1 MFNINGYNIKE
12 GTEYLQHPRTKVTT
26 TIRADYYT
34 AYKKMM
40 NSISEEYC
48 KGFDIM
54 LELLSEDEDLLD
66 EFVEHLRYWAYLSKT
81 AREFP
86 RLL

>member
-12 GTEYLQHPRTKVTT
+12 GTEYLKYPRTKVTT
-26 TIRADYYT
+26 TIRSDYYT
-34 AYKKMM
+34 AYKRMM
-40 NSISEEYC
+40 KSINEEYC

-66 EFVEHLRYWAYLSKT
+66 EFIAKVKRY
-81 AREFP
+81 
-86 RLL
+86 